1 MRPGHAALVILIG
14 LSVAAC
20 DNPSPRAA
28 RRAPVPLPYD
38 SPAPGLGST
47 AGATASQFQWDGER
61 SMFLSNGKQVR
72 AEKLWTFAGSTDGF
86 VGLHA
91 EVSPA
96 AGDGLQVDELAPDVL
111 LRSPK
116 GLKIDGGNRSLILVR
131 IRRLSPGKA
140 WDSTIFYATATHGE
154 SPDFFARP
162 ISGGNPAVGQT
173 VLLVYDMHRLSAG
186 GDDWKM
192 SKIDQ
197 IRLDLD
203 DGPGGQLVIEQIA
216 IAQDPGAIDEP
227 R

>member
-1 MRPGHAALVILIG
+1 MRRRHAALVVLFG
-14 LSVAAC
+14 LSLGAC
-20 DNPSPRAA
+20 DNPAPRAV
-28 RRAPVPLPYD
+28 RRAPVPQPYD
-38 SPAPGLGST
+38 STSPGLTSAPG
-47 AGATASQFQWDGER
+47 ATPSRFQWDSAR
-61 SMFLSNGKQVR
+61 SIFLAYGQPLR

-86 VGLHA
+86 VALHA
-91 EVSPA
+91 EVGPA
-96 AGDGLQVDELAPDVL
+96 AGDGLQVDEQAPDVL
-111 LRSPK
+111 VRSPK

-131 IRRLSPGKA
+131 IRRLTAGRA

-162 ISGGNPAVGQT
+162 ILGGNPAVGQT

-203 DGPGGQLVIEQIA
+203 DGPGGQVVIEQIA
-216 IAQDPGAIDEP
+216 IAEDPGGLFGP